1 MSTVTSSGSHIA
13 TLMYT
18 KEFDKNGYRYHKLRK
33 AFSKFYLRHYELIE
47 KYHVSQKKSISNP
60 EISRNSVYKF
70 KKIIGNPNFSDL
82 FNLFYRCKNSGHNL
96 DIMRQT
102 ACIGLNP
109 NMNDSCAAL
118 FSCTAVVQASD
129 SLTASMFKTFKY
141 LVEA

>member
-1 MSTVTSSGSHIA
+1 MSVRKKVFLIQKSLGI
-13 TLMYT
+13 
-18 KEFDKNGYRYHKLRK
+18 RYINLRK
-33 AFSKFYLRHYELIE
+33 SLEIQTSLIFSIFFT
-47 KYHVSQKKSISNP
+47 VA
-60 EISRNSVYKF
+60 
-70 KKIIGNPNFSDL
+70 
-82 FNLFYRCKNSGHNL
+82 KNSGHNL
-96 DIMRQT
+96 DIMRHT